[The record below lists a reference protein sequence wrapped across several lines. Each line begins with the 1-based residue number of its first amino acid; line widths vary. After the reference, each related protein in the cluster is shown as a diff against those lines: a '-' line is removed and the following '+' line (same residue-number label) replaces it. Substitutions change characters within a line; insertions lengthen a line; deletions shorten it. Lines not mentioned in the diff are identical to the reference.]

1 MKGPPKALLPK
12 GYRIGMR
19 VHTNETYAA
28 ISRRAP
34 YLEGII
40 VGGSHSANGDLVVK
54 WDSYKRRCIV
64 PHKLVSEEGH

>member
-40 VGGSHSANGDLVVK
+40 VGGSHSANGDLL
-54 WDSYKRRCIV
+54 SLI
-64 PHKLVSEEGH
+64 HI